1 MTVWIILK
9 VPPNIEVLSFTIIMT
24 VSVKVMKHD
33 DSVQNFFKLLK
44 L

>member
-1 MTVWIILK
+1 MTVWVLLK
-9 VPPNIEVLSFTIIMT
+9 VPPNIEVLLFTVIMT

-33 DSVQNFFKLLK
+33 DSVRNFFKLLK